1 MYCILSQSNDIVAS
15 DLEFLNLFGTTSLV
29 DLYKKITSE
38 DVKISLDYDKITLT
52 VSNNTKM
59 YDIKATPLTTLF
71 GKSVLV
77 ELMSINIKSE
87 FIKAPNF
94 DTQASNNIKKTVT
107 KVEVTTTKQPKEEK
121 PVQPI
126 RNEPIIES
134 GFDLENLK
142 DIGIYTNEP
151 EVAVVEE
158 QKSESFIDPKITIDI
173 PSIAKNMHLSEEEYR
188 AFLNEYT
195 SSVDQF
201 KKDLLGDDKKRK
213 ENTINF
219 MKHIT
224 TALNMPKEIDSFVN
238 SLNANSSKELL
249 NNFFDV
255 ISNIKKQNTPLENLA
270 KVEEPKIEDT
280 LTTSDSVDKLESI
293 EIIQPINEIEV
304 KQKDISEDI
313 LPSIDINE
321 SIEINLVDDHAPSN
335 KPKES
340 ASPKIDT
347 GKVEKIDLSKVKPLP
362 FDFILEESAKELSL
376 PNDIVKEFIKDFI
389 EQCHADTDKIMH
401 KYDEGNIE
409 KVKKLA
415 HSLKGVASNLY
426 VMPLANSLLELQ
438 NNDDLSQ
445 VKPLVER
452 YWGQFL
458 YLENIMK
465 NI

>member
-52 VSNNTKM
+52 INNNTKM

-87 FIKAPNF
+87 FIKAPNL
-94 DTQASNNIKKTVT
+94 DTQASGNIKKTVT
-107 KVEVTTTKQPKEEK
+107 KVEVTTAKQPQEEK
-121 PVQPI
+121 QVQQVKS
-126 RNEPIIES
+126 EPIIES

-142 DIGIYTNEP
+142 DIGIYANEP
-151 EVAVVEE
+151 EAATFEE
-158 QKSESFIDPKITIDI
+158 KTSESFIDPRITIDI
-173 PSIAKNMHLSEEEYR
+173 PIIAKNMHLSEEEYK

-201 KKDLLGDDKKRK
+201 KKDLLGDDKKIK
-213 ENTINF
+213 ENAINF
-219 MKHIT
+219 VKHIT
-224 TALNMPKEIDSFVN
+224 TALHMPIELDSFVN
-238 SLNANSSKELL
+238 SLNANSSKALL

-255 ISNIKKQNTPLENLA
+255 ISNIKKQNTPLEDST
-270 KVEEPKIEDT
+270 KTEELKIEDT
-280 LTTSDSVDKLESI
+280 MVAPEPVDKLESI
-293 EIIQPINEIEV
+293 EIIQPIEEIEI
-304 KQKDISEDI
+304 KQKDVSENT
-313 LPSIDINE
+313 LPSIDMNE
-321 SIEINLVDDHAPSN
+321 SIEINLVDDSASN
-335 KPKES
+335 SKQKES
-340 ASPKIDT
+340 STPKAET

-389 EQCHADTDKIMH
+389 EQCHADTDKIIH

-426 VMPLANSLLELQ
+426 VMPLANSLLDLQ

-445 VKPLVER
+445 VKPLVEK